1 MRKNSRIVA
10 LLLAVVMCA
19 VTGCGLTAKEF
30 DAGAYVKA
38 TLDCLYKAEYD
49 EYVKLT
55 DAAEEEAVKSYE
67 EMLDENVAALEELEL
82 SDELLTGYRQ
92 YFADVHAKTKYSVK
106 ETVKGEKSNYKVTME
121 VFPIDNAADIDEKT
135 EEKFEAYV
143 QEVLDAGTAFPT
155 EAEQTE
161 KYYALML
168 ETGTEIL
175 ENVTY
180 GDAML
185 IEVNVVQ
192 DSEGV
197 YEIEEND
204 LVKLTEALFVL

>member
-1 MRKNSRIVA
+1 MRKDSRIVA
-10 LLLAVVMCA
+10 LLLAVVMC
-19 VTGCGLTAKEF
+19 TLSGCGLMEKEF

-55 DAAEEEAVKSYE
+55 DAAKEEAVESYE
-67 EMLDENVAALEELEL
+67 EMLDENVAALKDLEM
-82 SDELLTGYRQ
+82 SDELLAGYRK

-106 ETVKGEKSNYKVTME
+106 ETVKDENGNYKVTME
-121 VFPIDNAADIDEKT
+121 VFPIDYMAGVSEQTDT
-135 EEKFEAYV
+135 KFDAYV
-143 QEVLDAGTAFPT
+143 QEVLDAGTTLPT

-168 ETGTEIL
+168 DTGVEIL

-180 GDAML
+180 GDAVL

-197 YEIEEND
+197 YEIQEND